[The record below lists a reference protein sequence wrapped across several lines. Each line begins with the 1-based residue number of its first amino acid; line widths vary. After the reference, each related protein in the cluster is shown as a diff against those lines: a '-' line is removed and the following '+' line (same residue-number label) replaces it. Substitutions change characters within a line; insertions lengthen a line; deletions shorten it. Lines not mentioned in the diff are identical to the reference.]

1 MEETQKLPG
10 GNIQK
15 RCLEVRKSLGDGPEP
30 VLGIGEERG
39 SGEGWGGGVQI
50 LRGQRGWG
58 SRDMG
63 GQCFWQRQGARE
75 GWGFEGGATEGE
87 VAGRVDGDQGER

>member
-39 SGEGWGGGVQI
+39 SGEGWGGGC
-50 LRGQRGWG
+50 R
-58 SRDMG
+58 
-63 GQCFWQRQGARE
+63 F
-75 GWGFEGGATEGE
+75 
-87 VAGRVDGDQGER
+87 